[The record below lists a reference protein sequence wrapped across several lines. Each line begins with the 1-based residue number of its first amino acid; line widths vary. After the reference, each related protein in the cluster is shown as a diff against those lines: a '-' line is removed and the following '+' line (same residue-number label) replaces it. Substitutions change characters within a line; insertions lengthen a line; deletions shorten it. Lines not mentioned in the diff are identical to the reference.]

1 MTRPGK
7 FAIYQLKDTPAAREF
22 RFRSYQFIQE
32 KGIRPC
38 CGDYEK
44 VYVGI
49 MLPEDTPG
57 RIRERFNRRLP
68 KDFKGHSVSI
78 SDVLVLHED
87 KNATVYYVETSDY
100 RFIYVAFSYRYFLYR
115 SARLLSTT
123 RMAFIPRKNCSFQ
136 LVCPL

>member
-7 FAIYQLKDTPAAREF
+7 FAIYQLKDTPAAGEF

-44 VYVGI
+44 V
-49 MLPEDTPG
+49 
-57 RIRERFNRRLP
+57 P

-115 SARLLSTT
+115 SAR
-123 RMAFIPRKNCSFQ
+123 
-136 LVCPL
+136 